1 MDFGALDLPLNQGG
15 EVVHIVGRHVCAV
28 ASLTLCL
35 AGWFVLS
42 SSCGTRIPRQWWK
55 GGSRNKAQSDIS
67 NDYSSWMDDG
77 RIPGSSAIWSKL
89 EKVVYK

>member
-35 AGWFVLS
+35 AGWFYRRGEV
-42 SSCGTRIPRQWWK
+42 GTER
-55 GGSRNKAQSDIS
+55 SRSRERSDIS
-67 NDYSSWMDDG
+67 NEYSSWMDDG
-77 RIPGSSAIWSKL
+77 RIPGSKAIWSKL
-89 EKVVYK
+89 GKVVYK